1 LTAFLCGVAR
11 QVALNGITIN
21 FLLPGSFDTD
31 RLNHNMEITAKNQ
44 SITLDQAR
52 ANPRR
57 HGSGEALRLP
67 GRIRCGL
74 RVPVL
79 GARRLHHGTESA
91 DRRRRVPRRVLSA
104 DGVPLFG
111 ATTRL
116 VVGGRLAGDTV
127 VARLRPIGGG

>member
-31 RLNHNMEITAKNQ
+31 RLTTTWKLRPRIRASR
-44 SITLDQAR
+44 SIRR
-52 ANPRR
+52 AQIAPPRFR
-57 HGSGEALRLP
+57 EALRLP

-111 ATTRL
+111 ATTDWSWADAL
-116 VVGGRLAGDTV
+116 PVT
-127 VARLRPIGGG
+127 P